1 MVLDNCARGIIVLH
15 HNQAMPI
22 KFKAHGWMVL
32 PKSLKVK
39 IDAGRKIL
47 NTINSDYYCISE
59 K

>member
-22 KFKAHGWMVL
+22 KFKAHGWIVL

-39 IDAGRKIL
+39 IDAGRKMSNAI
-47 NTINSDYYCISE
+47 TSAYYFISE